1 MQFLQAK
8 TIDNKLGVLD
18 NRPYAI
24 DKVIFTDS
32 GFRLLLSDYDGRE
45 ITVAYRTLEQLRREF
60 DIISSITS
68 IQEYREW
75 GYGTWIE

>member
-8 TIDNKLGVLD
+8 TTKNKLEALD

-24 DKVIFTDS
+24 DRVILTDG
-32 GFRLLLSDYDGRE
+32 GFKLILSDYDGRE
-45 ITVAYRTLEQLRREF
+45 ITVVYRTLEELRRQF

-68 IQEYREW
+68 IQEYKEW
-75 GYGTWIE
+75 GYGDWV